1 MKYNRAARAAR
12 ILETSFDATVF
23 GKIFKLGLSTDNW
36 FPFASTKGQRSKRQL
51 V

>member
-36 FPFASTKGQRSKRQL
+36 FAFASTKDQRSKR
-51 V
+51 